1 MPAAAAPVR
10 ARAATPPV
18 VESHACPCDGV
29 TARMHACILFRL
41 GRRARRPERR
51 ARSPRVRVR
60 RAGRCPSRPRA
71 RGPPGTTRV
80 PSWGPRGPGAARRPA
95 RQGGLPVHPCA
106 RGAGRAPTGAA
117 RRIARI
123 SGRDAPACPPLR
135 PSIFSAID
143 RSLSSGHGPGL
154 GGWLTDS
161 ASPAVVRGR
170 EARGHAL
177 IKAELPGVSRARG
190 RAPESCCAPPPH

>member
-1 MPAAAAPVR
+1 VAGDQSDELARR
-10 ARAATPPV
+10 AYVYVGRGGARRG
-18 VESHACPCDGV
+18 HARGDRP
-29 TARMHACILFRL
+29 
-41 GRRARRPERR
+41 GRRECRRGGRGDR
-51 ARSPRVRVR
+51 ALH
-60 RAGRCPSRPRA
+60 G
-71 RGPPGTTRV
+71 GPHGKV
-80 PSWGPRGPGAARRPA
+80 ACLPA
-95 RQGGLPVHPCA
+95 RPCA
-106 RGAGRAPTGAA
+106 RAGRAPTGAA

-177 IKAELPGVSRARG
+177 MPCSEKLLRASAALTLRVWLGRPRRCARRRRVRGTSARCAERVGNWGRIRAG
-190 RAPESCCAPPPH
+190 LST